1 MEENKK
7 KFEQEAKE
15 FFADKSKDNVNTL
28 YVTSDGCLFCAE
40 HYANNWSVSLKDKN
54 IEIYHR
60 HGNLSILDMLKAA
73 KAKITAGE
81 NLEDLVNVDTDEPT
95 ERDELVKQ
103 YIELFDK
110 KPHYSKS
117 NEKISAEIE
126 AKKLELG
133 ESGDGDSIEGDS
145 DQDDTKNLSDENTEV
160 ITSGSEDSNS
170 GN

>member
-54 IEIYHR
+54 IEVYHR
-60 HGNLSILDMLKAA
+60 HGNLSLLDVLKAA
-73 KAKITAGE
+73 KEKLTTGE
-81 NLEDLVNVDTDEPT
+81 NLENLVDVNTDEPT
-95 ERDELVKQ
+95 ERDALVKE

-117 NEKISAEIE
+117 NEKISTEIE
-126 AKKLELG
+126 AKKLELE
-133 ESGDGDSIEGDS
+133 ESGNNDSNEGDS
-145 DQDDTKNLSDENTEV
+145 DQGDTKNSLDENANLNTLD
-160 ITSGSEDSNS
+160 GEDSNS